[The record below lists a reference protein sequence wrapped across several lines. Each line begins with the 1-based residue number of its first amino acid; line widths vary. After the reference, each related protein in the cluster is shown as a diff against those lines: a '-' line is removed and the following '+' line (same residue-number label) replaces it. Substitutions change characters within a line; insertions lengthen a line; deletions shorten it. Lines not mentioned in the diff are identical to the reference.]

1 MAVYPAADIDSAK
14 RRTTETQTLDH
25 ETSIKTLSFNY
36 FFGQGDF
43 IGSSP
48 FSLVALKQRG
58 EDTYSLTL
66 ICTNSDKE
74 AIERKV
80 TFIRM
85 KIVDW
90 DAQRK

>member
-1 MAVYPAADIDSAK
+1 VAAYSGADIDSV
-14 RRTTETQTLDH
+14 RRRATETQALDH
-25 ETSIKTLSFNY
+25 ETNSKTLSFNY

-66 ICTNSDKE
+66 ICTNAKE
-74 AIERKV
+74 AVERKV

-90 DAQRK
+90 DAHRK